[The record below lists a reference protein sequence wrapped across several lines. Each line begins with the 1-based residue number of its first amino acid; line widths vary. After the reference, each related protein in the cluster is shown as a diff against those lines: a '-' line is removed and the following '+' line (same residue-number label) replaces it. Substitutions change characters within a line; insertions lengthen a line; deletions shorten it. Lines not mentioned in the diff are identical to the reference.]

1 LGIDLPVKTV
11 PINLDKLCTALLEN
25 TVVRSE
31 LAQAVYHAINKD
43 AAISFEDD
51 LAKGLIYVM
60 MSILQKTKIPV
71 YTNEKILSL
80 IKNAYPNPHALI
92 YQFITQKT
100 PEALVDIR
108 YALDDD
114 PTPVNALIVETCNK
128 ALTMPT
134 PSAKNISVVMT
145 LKAIFFKENATLTFK
160 VFINDARTL
169 MINTGI
175 SHFAIA
181 PELILTETIDK
192 ITSMQ
197 RTLACGEL
205 RFIEIMCG

>member
-1 LGIDLPVKTV
+1 
-11 PINLDKLCTALLEN
+11 
-25 TVVRSE
+25 
-31 LAQAVYHAINKD
+31 
-43 AAISFEDD
+43 
-51 LAKGLIYVM
+51 
-60 MSILQKTKIPV
+60 
-71 YTNEKILSL
+71 
-80 IKNAYPNPHALI
+80 
-92 YQFITQKT
+92 
-100 PEALVDIR
+100 
-108 YALDDD
+108 
-114 PTPVNALIVETCNK
+114 
-128 ALTMPT
+128 MPT